1 MVALAKRRKPR
12 SGKPLHKKCPLLR
25 AVLCRGLGL
34 GGTELA
40 MERLMTSSLS
50 TPFFNAQECL
60 DSVGAKGTIT
70 RYPRGAPV
78 FVQGEPANTVLY
90 VQNGGVLMSVLSRTG
105 KEAVLAVLGRG
116 NFFGESCLAGHDVRM
131 NSATAVAPTTVL
143 SIERATM
150 ARLLHKHP
158 DLLDQFITHILTR
171 NIRAEADL
179 ADQCLNSSEKRLA
192 RTLLLLA
199 KDARDDAPNSR
210 VPRLS
215 QEILAGMVGTTRARV
230 SFFMNKFRRLGFV
243 EYNDRGIRIQK
254 SLATVVLQD

>member
-1 MVALAKRRKPR
+1 MHRK
-12 SGKPLHKKCPLLR
+12 
-25 AVLCRGLGL
+25 
-34 GGTELA
+34 
-40 MERLMTSSLS
+40 TSPPAPP
-50 TPFFNAQECL
+50 PFDSQECL
-60 DSVGAKGTIT
+60 DSVGAKGAVT
-70 RYPRGAPV
+70 RYPRNAAI
-78 FVQGEPANTVLY
+78 FVQGEPANSVLY
-90 VQNGGVLMSVLSRTG
+90 VQNGGVRMSVLSRTG

-116 NFFGESCLAGHDVRM
+116 NFFGESCLAGHRARM

-150 ARLLHKHP
+150 ARLLHEHP
-158 DLLDQFITHILTR
+158 DVLDQFITHILTR

-199 KDARDDAPNSR
+199 QDARGDAANCGLPK
-210 VPRLS
+210 LS

-254 SLATVVLQD
+254 SLATIVQQD